1 LDRDATWCKGVL
13 VIGLTAST
21 MALLAGGLLY
31 AVSSAAAGWVASVGV
46 WTLIGTPL
54 VALILSGAVQGSA
67 ALIRSVAV
75 VALIALAVVAEVM
88 R

>member
-1 LDRDATWCKGVL
+1 MDRDATWCKAVL
-13 VIGLTAST
+13 MIGLATSSV
-21 MALLAGGLLY
+21 ALLVGGLLY

-54 VALILSGAVQGSA
+54 VALILSGAVRGSA
-67 ALIRSVAV
+67 ALIRGVAV